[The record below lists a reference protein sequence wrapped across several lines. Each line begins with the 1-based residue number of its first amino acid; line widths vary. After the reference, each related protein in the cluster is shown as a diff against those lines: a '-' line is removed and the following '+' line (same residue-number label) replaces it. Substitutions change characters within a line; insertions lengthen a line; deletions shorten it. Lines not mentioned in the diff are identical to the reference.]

1 MRYLVELVFGIGFF
15 GLGAIALTFFLR
27 FLVLT
32 WAVSLA
38 GRVIQSILNF
48 VRRLCHA
55 MIFIFGPA
63 VLGGFIIGLALQIV
77 MNLKKVG
84 GTTPADPT
92 MPILIA
98 FLDIFVIV
106 AVRGWQWQTRR
117 HRPNMLPQ
125 RAGQMGHPTEALE
138 PADYPPGCE
147 SIADAWSRAIK
158 LAPERR
164 DELLEARATCS
175 ALLAAVEL
183 HDGLRDSAMIE
194 TAALIRNHLAALV
207 ESTERRMRG
216 ATRSEKAA
224 IIEEMA
230 KFLLGFARRAQ
241 IDLASVGRPYEDHA
255 ALRAYLTS
263 QLFGRQQE
271 VETVFGQ

>member
-15 GLGAIALTFFLR
+15 ALGAIALTFFLR
-27 FLVLT
+27 FLLLT

-38 GRVIQSILNF
+38 GRIIQSILGF
-48 VRRLCHA
+48 VGRMCHA

-63 VLGGFIIGLALQIV
+63 VLGGFIIGLALQIG
-77 MNLKKVG
+77 MNLIMG
-84 GTTPADPT
+84 SGTTPADPT

-98 FLDIFVIV
+98 FLAIFVIV
-106 AVRGWQWQTRR
+106 AVRGWQWQARR

-125 RAGQMGHPTEALE
+125 RGGQMGHPTEALE

-158 LAPERR
+158 LAPKRR
-164 DELLEARATCS
+164 DDLLDARATCG

-183 HDGLRDSAMIE
+183 HDGLPDSAMIE

-207 ESTERRMRG
+207 ESTERRLRG

-230 KFLLGFARRAQ
+230 KFFQGFARRAQ
-241 IDLASVGRPYEDHA
+241 IDLAAVGCLYEDDA
-255 ALRAYLTS
+255 ALRGYLTT

-271 VETVFGQ
+271 VETVLG